1 MFKESPIYDRL
12 ITERGDVPAQVRSE
26 AERVN
31 RELELVMGPLQSPG
45 TPRAATTVS
54 SPRGTAGSA
63 PPFCPAPGR
72 TDPGTATEGGPVPS
86 RSPVLTGPQHAV
98 VGVLSTSTVSSGT
111 GRASHSATVRAIGWP
126 VSTSTNPNCPD

>member
-45 TPRAATTVS
+45 YSQGGLDRQQSPGNGWQRTALLPGPR
-54 SPRGTAGSA
+54 
-63 PPFCPAPGR
+63 
-72 TDPGTATEGGPVPS
+72 
-86 RSPVLTGPQHAV
+86 
-98 VGVLSTSTVSSGT
+98 
-111 GRASHSATVRAIGWP
+111 SH
-126 VSTSTNPNCPD
+126 